1 VIKLLLEALAHQAAD
16 VGEQKA
22 RVGVVIHGKYCI

>member
-1 VIKLLLEALAHQAAD
+1 VIKLLLKALAHQAAD

-22 RVGVVIHGKYCI
+22 RVGVVIHVKYCI